1 MYLYICIYIYTKYVY
16 IHVHT
21 NFVEKKKC
29 KKNYCAI
36 KFFEKI

>member
-1 MYLYICIYIYTKYVY
+1 MYMYNKYVY

-21 NFVEKKKC
+21 RLNFVEKKKC

-36 KFFEKI
+36 KFFEKYEI